1 MPVQIKTISTHE
13 KRGAEILFF
22 TTRDKKRTRFPLWAI
37 ALLLLLP
44 LVSGGGAVH
53 ADDKPSIALKS
64 EAGYGGTIK
73 EGTWNPLKLTLTSNR
88 DLSGDIV
95 FQVTQDR
102 YGNSPAS
109 YIQHVELPKDTA
121 KEVVLA
127 IPGQQYDKN
136 NNEIRFY
143 EGSVNKGNLV
153 GFSSGKS
160 YVSGAGMNPTNVAVL
175 SEDPDAMNF
184 LTLLPS
190 GNSKVSVLHMKQQ
203 DVPGDPML
211 MDGLDVIVL
220 NRFASDSLTPA
231 QVGAIE
237 QWVRTGGKLVL
248 GGGAAYPKTAA
259 PFAAISPVEYKG
271 TFSVAALPE
280 LEKLGAYKQGN
291 GKGSPGKLILDGEL
305 TLADVQLAKGATVLY
320 STAGKPLFA
329 SRQIENGRVLYA
341 AYDLAQE
348 PVASWPGHPFA
359 WSALLGNELQKNN
372 MKAMT
377 GNYSPLMNLSYI
389 LNFFPTLKM
398 PSFNVLAWLIAVYAI
413 VVAPLLYWLLK
424 KADKREWAWWIIPL
438 IAVVASGTV
447 YMIGASDKTKEL
459 AHTFNVVEL
468 DGSGLGKVK
477 SATAFFSPGSGDYRL
492 ELPAN
497 TYVKIQRDGGAFSGA
512 DSSRNLVEVG
522 PKSTEV
528 QLLDMPQ
535 WSLAKLWVEQ
545 RRQNEGLGQLKVN
558 LFINDKGNIDGNVAN
573 TTNTNLKNAALV
585 VGGKL
590 YTLGDLEQGKT
601 VSLAS
606 VQNVQT
612 ARNGMLSVALFQ
624 GYPNGNDP
632 YVRERGLVDNYLQGT
647 AWTSRDAYVLAFS
660 NDKLFNYRSDNRE
673 IESEQL
679 NLWLQPVNVHWIQNG
694 KLNLPFG
701 FIAPVVNQISAPGW
715 YEEPNGIS
723 HIEQGNVTFDY
734 DVPDLK
740 KMAGG
745 VLKLRSKNA
754 GKQTEYHIFN
764 YKKQDWELIQW
775 DTSKQW
781 SAANPNGQYASQG
794 RIRMKVTAKAATE
807 LILPE
812 LAVEGAV
819 KP

>member
-1 MPVQIKTISTHE
+1 M
-13 KRGAEILFF
+13 
-22 TTRDKKRTRFPLWAI
+22 
-37 ALLLLLP
+37 
-44 LVSGGGAVH
+44 
-53 ADDKPSIALKS
+53 
-64 EAGYGGTIK
+64 
-73 EGTWNPLKLTLTSNR
+73 
-88 DLSGDIV
+88 
-95 FQVTQDR
+95 
-102 YGNSPAS
+102 
-109 YIQHVELPKDTA
+109 
-121 KEVVLA
+121 
-127 IPGQQYDKN
+127 
-136 NNEIRFY
+136 
-143 EGSVNKGNLV
+143 
-153 GFSSGKS
+153 
-160 YVSGAGMNPTNVAVL
+160 
-175 SEDPDAMNF
+175 
-184 LTLLPS
+184 
-190 GNSKVSVLHMKQQ
+190 
-203 DVPGDPML
+203 
-211 MDGLDVIVL
+211 
-220 NRFASDSLTPA
+220 
-231 QVGAIE
+231 
-237 QWVRTGGKLVL
+237 
-248 GGGAAYPKTAA
+248 
-259 PFAAISPVEYKG
+259 
-271 TFSVAALPE
+271 PE

-291 GKGSPGKLILDGEL
+291 GKGSPGKLSLDGEL

-612 ARNGMLSVALFQ
+612 ARYGMLSVALFQ

-632 YVRERGLVDNYLQGT
+632 YVRERGLVDNYLQGS
-647 AWTSRDAYVLAFS
+647 AWTSQDAYVLAFS

>member
-1 MPVQIKTISTHE
+1 MLSSNKC
-13 KRGAEILFF
+13 
-22 TTRDKKRTRFPLWAI
+22 DKKRRTRLPLWAI

-44 LVSGGGAVH
+44 LVSGAGTVH

-73 EGTWNPLKLTLTSNR
+73 EGAWNPLKLTLTSNR

-95 FQVTQDR
+95 FQVMQDR

-109 YIQHVELPKDTA
+109 YVQHVELPKDTA
-121 KEVVLA
+121 KEIVLA

-136 NNEIRFY
+136 SNQILFY
-143 EGSVNKGNLV
+143 EGSVKKGNLV

-160 YVSGAGMNPTNVAVL
+160 YITGAGMNPTNVAVL

-184 LTLLPS
+184 LALLPS
-190 GNSKVSVLHMKQQ
+190 GNTKVNVLHMKQQ
-203 DVPGDPML
+203 DMPTDPML
-211 MDGLDVIVL
+211 MDGLDVIVF

-231 QVGAIE
+231 QVTAIE
-237 QWVRTGGKLVL
+237 QWVRTGGRLVL

-271 TFSVAALPE
+271 TFSAGSLPE

-291 GKGSPGKLILDGEL
+291 AKGSPGKLNLDGNL
-305 TLADVQLAKGATVLY
+305 TLSDAQPVKGATVLY

-329 SRQIENGRVLYA
+329 SRQVENGRVLYA
-341 AYDLAQE
+341 AYDVAQE
-348 PVASWPGHPFA
+348 PIASWPGHPYA
-359 WSALLGNELQKNN
+359 WSALLGSELQKNN

-377 GNYSPLMNLSYI
+377 GNYNPLLNLSYI
-389 LNFFPTLKM
+389 LNFFPSLKM
-398 PSFNVLAWLIAVYAI
+398 PSFKVLASLIVVYAI

-438 IAVVASGTV
+438 VAVIASGAV
-447 YMIGASDKTKEL
+447 YMVGASDKTKEL
-459 AHTFNVVEL
+459 AHTLNVVEL
-468 DGSGLGKVK
+468 DGNGLGKVK

-497 TYVKIQRDGGAFSGA
+497 TYVKIQRDGGTFSGS
-512 DSSRNLVEVG
+512 DGSRNLVEVG

-528 QLLDMPQ
+528 ELLDMPQ

-545 RRQNEGLGQLKVN
+545 RRQNEDLGRLEVS
-558 LFINDKGNIDGNVAN
+558 LFINDNGNLDGKVTN
-573 TTNTNLKNAALV
+573 TTSTSLKNAALV

-590 YTLGDLEQGKT
+590 YPLGDMEKGKA

-606 VQNVQT
+606 VKSVQT
-612 ARNGMLSVALFQ
+612 ARNGMLSFALFH
-624 GYPNGNDP
+624 GYPNGNDR
-632 YVRERGLVDNYLQGT
+632 YTRERGMVDNYLQGS
-647 AWTSRDAYVLAFS
+647 AWTSRDAYVLAFN
-660 NDKLFNYRSDNRE
+660 NDKLLQYRSDSHD

-679 NLWLQPVNVHWIQNG
+679 NLWLQPVNISWIQNG
-694 KLNLPFG
+694 KINIPFG
-701 FIAPVVNQISAPGW
+701 FIAPVVNQIAAPGW
-715 YEEPNGIS
+715 YEDPTGIS
-723 HIEQGNVTFDY
+723 HIEQGSVMFDY

-740 KMAGG
+740 KMADGAI
-745 VLKLRSKNA
+745 KLRSKNL

-764 YKKQDWELIQW
+764 YKKQDWELMKW
-775 DTSKQW
+775 DTSKPW
-781 SAANPNGQYASQG
+781 SAANPNDQYASQG
-794 RIRMKVTAKAATE
+794 RIRLKLTAKAATE
-807 LILPE
+807 LMLPE

-819 KP
+819 KR